1 MAVLIATLA
10 SAVAVS
16 NSFNENGAEDVV
28 LIEED
33 ILISVEKLRKY
44 YDIDEETIEELKS
57 QNIEH
62 APTSHVHRRAA
73 LSNEDELWIGGIM
86 PYVIHRGSYY
96 GFNGSEEANIRA
108 ALKIWSEV
116 TCIKFIDVE
125 EDIKNGQF
133 NGSYVNIEKNEIRCS
148 SFVGRN
154 PDYQWLFLREDCVQR
169 IGIILHEIG
178 HALGLWH
185 EQSRPDRDNYVY
197 VDSFLNQVA
206 SNNFGKRRDS
216 VIDYQ
221 ATGYDYASVMHYPDT
236 FIEVTNLEEYE
247 RQGSPVIGNYSRG
260 LSESDILQVNRMYK
274 CPAPGEVGVLVV
286 YVIHGVNLN
295 GAMPDPYV
303 EVKAVDANGKEYSN
317 SSSTDHDT
325 SYPTWN
331 KTMDFGYGEW
341 QFFRIRV
348 WNESAT
354 EATSMEE
361 TVPVLHRPR
370 TTEDM
375 LQYCTNTPPPNSPCK
390 SYIYYDYELLRCYNG
405 GTCINDCRACLC
417 PPSHTGDR
425 CQFKQGMLSVAV
437 KSFLKNIAE
446 QRGFPFVKITA
457 NTATGEEHVNSTL
470 ISEKKDYESNFG
482 LNRWKEFTVSL
493 WDNEQAA
500 CSGAPPRS
508 HTFVLPASTSKLA
521 DVIRL
526 ETSCGN
532 YVEISYEN

>member
-16 NSFNENGAEDVV
+16 NGLKEIFFAGAEDEDVV

-73 LSNEDELWIGGIM
+73 LSSEDGLWIGGIM
-86 PYVIHRGSYY
+86 PYVILRD
-96 GFNGSEEANIRA
+96 GFNGSGEVNIRA

-125 EDIKNGQF
+125 EDRDF
-133 NGSYVNIEKNEIRCS
+133 NGSRVVFGNYDGCWS
-148 SFVGRN
+148 SVGMEHY
-154 PDYQWLFLREDCVQR
+154 YQKLSLSQYCVMN
-169 IGIILHEIG
+169 IGIILHKIG
-178 HALGLWH
+178 HALGMWH

-197 VDSFLNQVA
+197 VNSFLNQNA

-221 ATGYDYASVMHYPDT
+221 GTGYDYASVMHYPD
-236 FIEVTNLEEYE
+236 IEVINLVEYE

-286 YVIHGVNLN
+286 YVIRGVNLN

-303 EVKAVDANGKEYSN
+303 EVKAVDASGKEYSN

-348 WNESAT
+348 WNETAT
-354 EATSMEE
+354 KATSMEE

-375 LQYCTNTPPPNSPCK
+375 LQHCTNTPPPNSPCE

-526 ETSCGN
+526 ETSCGS
-532 YVEISYEN
+532 YVDISYEH